1 MQAAGASSC
10 GLLKKDM
17 GRGTNQTFKP
27 GKHRKILP
35 QPTDAK
41 FRPTDAVASFGIGVH
56 QPLSVGV
63 LV

>member
-17 GRGTNQTFKP
+17 GRGP
-27 GKHRKILP
+27 GKHWKILS
-35 QPTDAK
+35 QLTDAK

-56 QPLSVGV
+56 PPLALKMNDLIS
-63 LV
+63 